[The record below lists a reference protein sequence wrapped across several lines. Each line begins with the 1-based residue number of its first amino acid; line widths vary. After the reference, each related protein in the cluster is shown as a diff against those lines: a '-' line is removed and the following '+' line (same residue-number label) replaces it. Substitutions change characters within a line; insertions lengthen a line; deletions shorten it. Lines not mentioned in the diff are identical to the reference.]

1 MEHFKSEDVELKIL
15 KKKDIEKM
23 EKDLNQKKEIQE
35 IISKK
40 DIINS
45 LILDNIDGLD
55 TYLDSIDS
63 FPKINYVNISSAQLK
78 KKYYELN
85 LNKLFPNA
93 SEIYIHNTLVN
104 LINLEKYNYNII
116 NKKIDYLAFPFH
128 LTKL

>member
-15 KKKDIEKM
+15 KKRDIEKM

-78 KKYYELN
+78 KKIL
-85 LNKLFPNA
+85 
-93 SEIYIHNTLVN
+93 
-104 LINLEKYNYNII
+104 
-116 NKKIDYLAFPFH
+116 
-128 LTKL
+128 